1 VVAQLLPIS
10 LQTLPL
16 LPPTSLSLSTT
27 PPSDS
32 GITVART
39 SIFSRSARATNL
51 TFS

>member
-1 VVAQLLPIS
+1 LLPVS

-16 LPPTSLSLSTT
+16 LPPTSLSLSLSTT